1 MTRAGPTCPGCG
13 AAVPFRRTQWGL
25 GKPFRCRRCR
35 RQLVIP
41 RSLSAIGS
49 ALVVVYWMLK
59 GHADGMAQTAAL
71 VATLAAVALLLGW
84 LLARA
89 QVARPD

>member
-13 AAVPFRRTQWGL
+13 AAVPFRRTQWGW
-25 GKPFRCRRCR
+25 GKPFPCRRCG

-41 RSLSAIGS
+41 RSLSAIGT
-49 ALVVVYWMLK
+49 ALFVPYWMLK
-59 GHADGMAQTAAL
+59 GRADRMVQTAAL

-89 QVARPD
+89 QVAPPD